1 MTDGDARQLLV
12 DAIQASFDKV
22 NSVVS
27 GTGTTQAVPLIDQE
41 AIDAYIEAAMA
52 EYDAGN
58 DDRKLEIILTQ
69 KWIAGFGNTID
80 AYNDYRRRGYPVIFD
95 PNTDTGP
102 FAQITFS
109 STPFLVSL
117 PWRADDLNLNPN
129 APPQKNP
136 TTDKVFWDPN

>member
-27 GTGTTQAVPLIDQE
+27 GTGTTQVVPLIDQE

-80 AYNDYRRRGYPVIFD
+80 AYNDYGGVVI
-95 PNTDTGP
+95 
-102 FAQITFS
+102 Q
-109 STPFLVSL
+109 
-117 PWRADDLNLNPN
+117 
-129 APPQKNP
+129 
-136 TTDKVFWDPN
+136 